1 MAENNVGTQAKLEA
15 HSLQHYN
22 ETGVINTMYAFRD
35 GILRFTDLSDKIV
48 EVERRLCSYWDGI
61 AHQEFHERFQRVFCQ
76 VRNLGSALGDIYD
89 MLNEAQLTFYE
100 TDDGF
105 DQQLR
110 EAIHNTAKG
119 GSESSGTDKALRDVT
134 PRVMPDVYT
143 PNLTYTP
150 LPAKPVLVSTIG
162 AAFVPDLNY
171 VAMSAR
177 TVQASCMPSAV
188 TILLSYQ
195 SLAVKETISHQVV
208 DALTELLEH
217 VQMELREAVE
227 SVMPDAIRADG
238 TAYTPASYKD
248 GTNTVLGA
256 AVVGV
261 VTDALVKGT
270 PRDECITN
278 IGEAI
283 ISRLEEGTYPASRR
297 SELVHSIGEAV
308 YNELYG
314 TGTPGD
320 LTAGAGL
327 RSIGSM
333 TEWSTNLRSQVDRVV
348 LESWKDVTVNGSNN
362 EDTGALTDK
371 AFIDQLRR
379 IWGKEVVPGLY
390 IMNQP
395 LPLPQTN
402 LTAAEATQ
410 VAAQVADHSNAQ
422 AMQRIIAASITENTG
437 RTLNSNLV
445 LDVQLTA
452 SSDSGYQLNL
462 TATDICMNLNDMV
475 QLDPAGVTV
484 NPGAVQQTMAQL
496 CSQPISGDF
505 SSIQYPVIVS

>member
-1 MAENNVGTQAKLEA
+1 MAENNVGTQAELKA

-150 LPAKPVLVSTIG
+150 LSAKPVLVSTIG

-362 EDTGALTDK
+362 
-371 AFIDQLRR
+371 
-379 IWGKEVVPGLY
+379 
-390 IMNQP
+390 P
-395 LPLPQTN
+395 LPPIIVTLAQQN
-402 LTAAEATQ
+402 LQQVGVEPVTLAAAHKPETFTLNITANQATQ

-422 AMQRIIAASITENTG
+422 AMQRIIASSITENTG